1 MVRPAPSTAKLL
13 ALLATDEAKFVEKI
27 RAALSKAGSFP
38 GASAALDGVPERTL
52 RRWADE
58 FPAIIKG
65 LDLPAAGRPATK
77 KPDEP
82 KKTAKKR
89 RSE

>member
-13 ALLATDEAKFVEKI
+13 ALLATDEPKFIEKV
-27 RAALSKAGSFP
+27 RAALAKAGSYP

-58 FPAIIKG
+58 FPAIVKG
-65 LDLPAAGRPATK
+65 LDLPSAGRPAAK
-77 KPDEP
+77 VGEP
-82 KKTAKKR
+82 KKAAKKR